1 MYSNRPQPFGIQTQ
15 TLLQSLRSG
24 DVQGV
29 KRFLPAHTA
38 KTYQISEQQLE
49 MVIREYLCKRY
60 ATGKVIT
67 PPGSSTAEH
76 THKGNAWVRLMMP
89 NGREHICAIQVVEN
103 DYGFVI
109 GLETLIYIGYGI
121 RCAELNLLPKGDETN
136 MLIVGLQDQATLE
149 TMGIK
154 GLAKSL
160 ENGDLVPWDTIFKRK
175 RERIE
180 QERQARANGG

>member
-1 MYSNRPQPFGIQTQ
+1 
-15 TLLQSLRSG
+15 
-24 DVQGV
+24 
-29 KRFLPAHTA
+29 
-38 KTYQISEQQLE
+38 

-60 ATGKVIT
+60 AKGEVIT

-76 THKGNAWVRLMMP
+76 THKGNAWVRLKMP
-89 NGREHICAIQVVEN
+89 NGREHTCAIQVVEN

-109 GLETLIYIGYGI
+109 GLDTLIYIGRGI

-149 TMGIK
+149 SMGIK
-154 GLAKSL
+154 GLAKTL
-160 ENGDLVPWDTIFKRK
+160 DNGAIVPWDEVFRRK

-180 QERQARANGG
+180 ERKRARSAQP